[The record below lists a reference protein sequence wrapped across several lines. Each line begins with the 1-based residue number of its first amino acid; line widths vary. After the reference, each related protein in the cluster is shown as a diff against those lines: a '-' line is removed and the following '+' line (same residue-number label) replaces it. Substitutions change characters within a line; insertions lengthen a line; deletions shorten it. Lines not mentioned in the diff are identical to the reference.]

1 MCRPSTVIRL
11 PARRSDSSLV
21 AKKAPKEFGQLV
33 TARKGHESALR
44 SDLYLT
50 WAETMT
56 EADTVSRKIDEL
68 KKLQTLAW
76 RRIADPLLTPLER
89 REIRNHIKES
99 DLALRYYLTMM
110 SKRLR
115 FHPAT
120 VCKCRQ

>member
-68 KKLQTLAW
+68 KKLQSWLGAGSRIHCSRRSNAVKFETISRKATW
-76 RRIADPLLTPLER
+76 RCVI
-89 REIRNHIKES
+89 I
-99 DLALRYYLTMM
+99 
-110 SKRLR
+110 
-115 FHPAT
+115 
-120 VCKCRQ
+120 

>member
-1 MCRPSTVIRL
+1 VGRDHDRGGHRQPENRGVEKI
-11 PARRSDSSLV
+11 
-21 AKKAPKEFGQLV
+21 AK
-33 TARKGHESALR
+33 
-44 SDLYLT
+44 
-50 WAETMT
+50 
-56 EADTVSRKIDEL
+56 
-68 KKLQTLAW
+68 LAW
-76 RRIADPLLTPLER
+76 RRIADPLLTPFER

>member
-1 MCRPSTVIRL
+1 
-11 PARRSDSSLV
+11 
-21 AKKAPKEFGQLV
+21 
-33 TARKGHESALR
+33 
-44 SDLYLT
+44 
-50 WAETMT
+50 MT